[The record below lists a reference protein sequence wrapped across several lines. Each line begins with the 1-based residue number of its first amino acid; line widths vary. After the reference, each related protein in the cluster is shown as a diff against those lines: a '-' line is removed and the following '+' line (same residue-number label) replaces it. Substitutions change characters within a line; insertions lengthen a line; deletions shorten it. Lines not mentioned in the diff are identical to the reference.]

1 MSFGLTKF
9 KKEAQG
15 PEAKIYKRYLV
26 VGEDLFALETYRRL
40 IKLYGENEVG
50 ILGFT
55 PTTLDECTVRGPSLW
70 RGEDNLMAL
79 KAMYPER
86 EFSLDEKPS
95 LFLKEGT
102 LREFGGRAK
111 SEKLLWDE
119 EYFTQARINGVDGLL
134 PEFTLEELQTI
145 SQAAFRVSLKE
156 IEKIIPDDLAETAQW
171 RMVGTDGVY
180 YEAQK
185 VFFALSPAM
194 FVDLYKNKAEL
205 SDDLIECFEAMLG
218 PSVLNVAFECER
230 PVTDISETLFLAQSY
245 THDWGH
251 YVGEFGV
258 VDSSSRQKAEFL
270 IFIDK
275 NETTE
280 EEISKKI
287 RGLKKAVE
295 KIAPDF
301 AKIQTQE
308 FILLRDYSACLKIDD
323 QAFEKVKEQV
333 EDFNFVSVHAPLGDK
348 LSGLVNFEDSV
359 FVPSYFVRA
368 LMALNEIEKD
378 KRKIDQ

>member
-26 VGEDLFALETYRRL
+26 VGADLFALETYRRL
-40 IKLYGENEVG
+40 VKLYGENEVG

-55 PTTLDECTVRGPSLW
+55 PTTIDECAVRGPSLW
-70 RGEDNLMAL
+70 RGEDNLMGL
-79 KAMYPER
+79 RAMYPER
-86 EFSLDEKPS
+86 EFALEARPS

-119 EYFTQARINGVDGLL
+119 EYFTQARISGVDGLL
-134 PEFTLEELQTI
+134 PEFSNEELQAI
-145 SQAAFRVSLKE
+145 SAAAFRVSLKE
-156 IEKIIPDDLAETAQW
+156 IERIIPDDLAETAQW
-171 RMVGTDGVY
+171 RIVGTDGVY

-194 FVDLYKNKAEL
+194 FVDLYKNKSEL
-205 SDDLIECFEAMLG
+205 SIKLIECFEAMLG

-230 PVTDISETLFLAQSY
+230 PVTDINETLFLAQSY
-245 THDWGH
+245 THEWGH
-251 YVGEFGV
+251 YIGEFGAV
-258 VDSSSRQKAEFL
+258 ASSSRQKAEFL
-270 IFIDK
+270 IFLDK

-287 RGLKKAVE
+287 RGLKKAIE

-301 AKIQTQE
+301 AKIETQE

-323 QAFEKVKEQV
+323 RAFEKVRDEV
-333 EDFNFVSVHAPLGDK
+333 SDFVFTSVHAPLGAE
-348 LSGLVNFEDSV
+348 LTNSLNFEDSI
-359 FVPSYFVRA
+359 FLPSHFVRA
-368 LMALNEIEKD
+368 LMALKEIEK
-378 KRKIDQ
+378 R